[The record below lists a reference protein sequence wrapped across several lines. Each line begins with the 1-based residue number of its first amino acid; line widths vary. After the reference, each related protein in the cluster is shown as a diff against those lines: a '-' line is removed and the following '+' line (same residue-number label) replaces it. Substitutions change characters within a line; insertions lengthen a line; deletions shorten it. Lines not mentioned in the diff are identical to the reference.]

1 MKFTIMML
9 ASRYGLAV
17 MWLVFL
23 VVLLVIE
30 LITVGLTTIWLAGGA
45 LVAFILAAMGVN
57 LWVQII
63 VFLIVLIYFTR
74 PLALKYLNPRQT
86 RTNSD
91 ELIGEIVKVTERID
105 NRAAVGRALAKGM
118 EWSARAVSDD
128 LVIEAG
134 TLVKVLRI
142 EGVKLIVD
150 PSWKNDRKYAAPLCR
165 TYGRTAL

>member
-1 MKFTIMML
+1 MNFTIIL
-9 ASRYGLAV
+9 LSSRYGLAV
-17 MWLVFL
+17 MWLVLL

-45 LVAFILAAMGVN
+45 LAAFILAAIGVN

-63 VFLIVLIYFTR
+63 VFLIVSFLLVYFTR
-74 PLALKYLNPRQT
+74 PFALKYLKPRQT

-91 ELIGEIVKVTERID
+91 ELIGETVKVTERID
-105 NRAAVGRALAKGM
+105 NRAAAGRALARGM

-128 LVIEAG
+128 LVIEAD

-142 EGVKLIVD
+142 EGVKLIVE
-150 PSWKNDRKYAAPLCR
+150 PIHAESES
-165 TYGRTAL
+165 

>member
-1 MKFTIMML
+1 MEENMKFTIMML

-45 LVAFILAAMGVN
+45 LIAFILAAMGVN

-63 VFLIVLIYFTR
+63 VFLIVSFVLIYFTR
-74 PLALKYLNPRQT
+74 PFALKYLNPRQT

-128 LVIEAG
+128 LVIETD

-142 EGVKLIVD
+142 EGVKLIVE
-150 PSWKNDRKYAAPLCR
+150 PVSMEQQ
-165 TYGRTAL
+165 

>member
-45 LVAFILAAMGVN
+45 LIAFILAAMGVN

-63 VFLIVLIYFTR
+63 VFLIVSFVLIYFTR
-74 PLALKYLNPRQT
+74 PFALKYLNPRQT

-105 NRAAVGRALAKGM
+105 NRAAIGRALAKGM

-128 LVIEAG
+128 LVIETD

-142 EGVKLIVD
+142 EGVKLIVE
-150 PSWKNDRKYAAPLCR
+150 PVSMEQQ
-165 TYGRTAL
+165 

>member
-57 LWVQII
+57 LWIQII
-63 VFLIVLIYFTR
+63 VFLIVSFVLIYFTR
-74 PLALKYLNPRQT
+74 PFALKYLKPRQT

-91 ELIGEIVKVTERID
+91 ELIGETIKVIERID

-118 EWSARAVSDD
+118 EWSARAVLDD
-128 LVIEAG
+128 QVIEAG

-142 EGVKLIVD
+142 EGVKLIVE
-150 PSWKNDRKYAAPLCR
+150 PVS
-165 TYGRTAL
+165 TEQES

>member
-63 VFLIVLIYFTR
+63 VFLIVSFVLIYFTR
-74 PLALKYLNPRQT
+74 PFALKYLNPRQT

-128 LVIEAG
+128 LVIETD

-142 EGVKLIVD
+142 EGVKLIVE
-150 PSWKNDRKYAAPLCR
+150 PVSMEQQ
-165 TYGRTAL
+165 